1 MGLWVSCNITVSGIF
16 LCEMMGWKWDCAIS
30 EHLGPFYQDR
40 VPSWRVGTGK
50 TCSGSSVMGPWSEGP
65 WSVWPPVLDSC
76 LVVGFSLPNPAAAA
90 AAKSLHPVELHRRQ
104 PTRLPHPWD
113 SGGLPLPSPWPNPD
127 SLQMRKLRPGNWNN
141 PLKDILAGL
150 REESVSW
157 PSFCG
162 GTFQHTI
169 GLLKSCGKKTHYL
182 NYLI

>member
-90 AAKSLHPVELHRRQ
+90 AKSLQSCLTLWNPIDGSPPGSPIPGILVGCHCLLHGQ
-104 PTRLPHPWD
+104 ILTAYKW
-113 SGGLPLPSPWPNPD
+113 
-127 SLQMRKLRPGNWNN
+127 GNW
-141 PLKDILAGL
+141 GL
-150 REESVSW
+150 
-157 PSFCG
+157 
-162 GTFQHTI
+162 GTEITP
-169 GLLKSCGKKTHYL
+169 
-182 NYLI
+182 